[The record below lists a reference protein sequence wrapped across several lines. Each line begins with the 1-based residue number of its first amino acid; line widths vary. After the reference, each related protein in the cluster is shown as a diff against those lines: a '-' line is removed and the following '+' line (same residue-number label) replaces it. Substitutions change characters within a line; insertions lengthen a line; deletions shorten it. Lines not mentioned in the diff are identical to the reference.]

1 MTSQRPAYFMA
12 VGDWAAL
19 QQEVAEEEDDAAD
32 DRPHNGPV
40 DADVLQV
47 AADGELH
54 PDDDG
59 AAFPT
64 AHHVGNELPC
74 PLAPRLHQRKH
85 DLRDRSEEKTSE
97 LQQLM
102 RMSYAVFCMKNKSVK
117 TTVVSIRFKH
127 KENML

>member
-1 MTSQRPAYFMA
+1 MA

-54 PDDDG
+54 PVDDG

-64 AHHVGNELPC
+64 AHHVGHELPC
-74 PLAPRLHQRKH
+74 PLAPRLHQRQH
-85 DLRDRSEEKTSE
+85 DLLDAGRSEENTSE
-97 LQQLM
+97 PQSLM
-102 RMSYAVFCMKNKSVK
+102 RTSYA
-117 TTVVSIRFKH
+117 
-127 KENML
+127 

>member
-1 MTSQRPAYFMA
+1 MTSQLPAYFMA

-19 QQEVAEEEDDAAD
+19 QQEVAVEKDDAAD

-54 PDDDG
+54 PVDDG

-64 AHHVGNELPC
+64 AHHVGHELPC
-74 PLAPRLHQRKH
+74 PLAPRLHQRQPDLLDAGLH
-85 DLRDRSEEKTSE
+85 DPTSTR
-97 LQQLM
+97 LT
-102 RMSYAVFCMKNKSVK
+102 SSHHCAA
-117 TTVVSIRFKH
+117 
-127 KENML
+127 

>member
-54 PDDDG
+54 PVDDG

-64 AHHVGNELPC
+64 AHHVGPELPC
-74 PLAPRLHQRKH
+74 P
-85 DLRDRSEEKTSE
+85 RSEERRVGKE
-97 LQQLM
+97 W
-102 RMSYAVFCMKNKSVK
+102 
-117 TTVVSIRFKH
+117 VSTCRSRGSPYH
-127 KENML
+127 

>member
-40 DADVLQV
+40 DAAVLQV

-54 PDDDG
+54 PVDDG

-64 AHHVGNELPC
+64 APHVGHELPC
-74 PLAPRLHQRKH
+74 PLPPSLPQLPPDLPAAGTNARAPWRERVCH
-85 DLRDRSEEKTSE
+85 
-97 LQQLM
+97 
-102 RMSYAVFCMKNKSVK
+102 YV
-117 TTVVSIRFKH
+117 
-127 KENML
+127 